1 MPPLENPR
9 WEQFAQE
16 LAKGKSQ
23 TEAYLAS
30 GYKGDKSPATAASRL
45 LTNVKVAARLRELQE
60 VTAAKAEVTRESIL
74 AELEEARLMA
84 KDNGHPAAAV
94 SASMGKAKLVGL
106 VVDRKEVGAPGEFAD
121 IENMTADE
129 LREHFAALVR
139 SLEAEAGFGDPADFA
154 EGAGKG
160 PPRGK
165 PH

>member
-1 MPPLENPR
+1 
-9 WEQFAQE
+9 
-16 LAKGKSQ
+16 
-23 TEAYLAS
+23 
-30 GYKGDKSPATAASRL
+30 
-45 LTNVKVAARLRELQE
+45 LRELQE

-84 KDNGHPAAAV
+84 KDNGQPAAAV

-129 LREHFAALVR
+129 LRAQFAELVR
-139 SLEAEAGFGDPADFA
+139 GLEVEAGFGA
-154 EGAGKG
+154 

>member
-1 MPPLENPR
+1 MNVSWSQVISGRRMERKLL
-9 WEQFAQE
+9 AQTLQIFLQQYLPE
-16 LAKGKSQ
+16 ADISPDYSITSSAK
-23 TEAYLAS
+23 
-30 GYKGDKSPATAASRL
+30 ASRL
-45 LTNVKVAARLRELQE
+45 STNVKVAARLRELQE

-84 KDNGHPAAAV
+84 KDNGQPAAAV

-129 LREHFAALVR
+129 LRAQFAELVR
-139 SLEAEAGFGDPADFA
+139 GLEVEAGFGA
-154 EGAGKG
+154 